1 MAETSVYD
9 DTENFVEGASSTIYG
24 ASDQCIDP
32 YCEPCLEDTRTK
44 VDAIC
49 FCQDCNVFLCRS
61 CDEFHKKLPVLH
73 RALRGQRM
81 PKSYA
86 DKPIKYPH
94 CSIHAG
100 NTSEFYCLDH
110 YRMVCGTCMRQE
122 HHSCCVMAISDVCK
136 DLGSDDIKRFMD
148 VVYDIKHTITTIKS
162 ELEQNASDL
171 KDEKENMIAK
181 AEEMRDKIIS
191 KADEMFEETM
201 SNITERCQKKCSRIA
216 EQILTLTDEIHTFDE
231 IIDNINRKI
240 SANLDQNMF
249 IRMQQ
254 IVHNTR
260 ECKKEID
267 DMTSQLQKT
276 ELSLV
281 SSKELSTFL
290 DCSKTLAEIKEVQTQ
305 LGSTQDIKDVEDI
318 SFPHFSSLVRKIKPD
333 ITSGDISKIKVNK
346 VTSLNIKTAN
356 DNQTSER
363 LRLAVTAN
371 GILLVSDRSNKSLK
385 VFSQDNK
392 LLSSVRLSDNCFG
405 VTVTKAATAVV
416 STRDK
421 KLHFVDISDPASAS
435 VQRSISLGYWVV
447 GVAAYDDNLVVTR
460 FEEPVGVKLIDMN
473 GRELWSVEKGPD
485 NQMLFAKPFDVVI
498 NKTKDVDTVVVSDW
512 SEASLTILDASNGTL
527 L

>member
-1 MAETSVYD
+1 
-9 DTENFVEGASSTIYG
+9 
-24 ASDQCIDP
+24 
-32 YCEPCLEDTRTK
+32 
-44 VDAIC
+44 
-49 FCQDCNVFLCRS
+49 
-61 CDEFHKKLPVLH
+61 
-73 RALRGQRM
+73 
-81 PKSYA
+81 
-86 DKPIKYPH
+86 
-94 CSIHAG
+94 
-100 NTSEFYCLDH
+100 
-110 YRMVCGTCMRQE
+110 
-122 HHSCCVMAISDVCK
+122 MAISDVCK
-136 DLGSDDIKRFMD
+136 DLGSDDINRFMD

-191 KADEMFEETM
+191 KAGEMFEETM
-201 SNITERCQKKCSRIA
+201 SNITERCQKKSSRIA

-260 ECKKEID
+260 ESV

-305 LGSTQDIKDVEDI
+305 LGSTQGIKDVEDI
-318 SFPHFSSLVRKIKPD
+318 SFPHFSSLPRKIKPN
-333 ITSGDISKIKVNK
+333 ITSGDISKITVNK
-346 VTSLNIKTAN
+346 MTPLNIKTAN
-356 DNQTSER
+356 DNKTTDV

-371 GILLVSDRSNKSLK
+371 GILLVSDGVNKSLK

-392 LLSSVRLSDNCFG
+392 LLSSVRLSAYCNG

-416 STRDK
+416 STGDK

-435 VQRSISLGYWVV
+435 VQRSISLGYWVL

-498 NKTKDVDTVVVSDW
+498 SKTKDVDTVVVSDW
-512 SEASLTILDASNGTL
+512 RKKSLTILDASNGTL
-527 L
+527 LKIIDVKGKDPHGLTVDGNGNIYMCSKKKKNARNMCLVKWLFRI